1 MRRFHVLIG
10 IVLFS
15 LLLGAKPVR
24 AAGPANSAVSPYVQ
38 QVLMRAEAGIDYAW
52 KPDRQMQ
59 FLVNVLPQWQ
69 RVVLEI
75 VVGVIDTDLRIVQQR
90 LDLLQHTAC
99 LRIDLVLIEQEFE
112 RVRGEL
118 NKALIARNVTAIF
131 RLEDLLL
138 FLNQRYAFLLQ
149 AALDPKAADQT
160 WYQQRLF
167 EPPKQLG
174 FCCMPPGGAGSC
186 RSATPPQCA
195 DAGGMLLE
203 TLNACQATC
212 GDQTLHAEEPA
223 MCAFASD
230 YLPPSPNGFGC
241 DAGVMDAI
249 AKTLP
254 PAMPGSQPLREEW
267 DAERSVEAAL
277 DDLRSQQR
285 AFQAVLQSIDPLLQS
300 GFGGVSA
307 GAPRTHQTASGC
319 GFVGGCAQNLA
330 LLCRT
335 DLDCAASG
343 PCVDP
348 ASIGACAGGEQRC
361 TSDSN
366 CGDGGSCIRLAD
378 SVVEPLRGPFSWDPD
393 HERLLEGFRILRR
406 AQGALRPPP
415 DSLSIQQNPGVLR
428 WIRDDLVNRL
438 QHFSVDQAQKEAR
451 DFAVGSDP
459 GLALAGGFDDIGAN
473 VRALGFLGSDMR
485 GLRGFVRD
493 FAYFLR
499 RSCLERPCNAKL
511 EQILKIVFSDAC
523 FPYASGAFA
532 ADTCQDPSWA
542 TCAKAAGIPFDPPK
556 ICPPPPPQNSSS
568 SSVSSIPP
576 PPPGNPPPGGLP
588 QSHGIHLLEPI
599 NGVAVLSTDGVAGF
613 ALFFAYFDLLYPWI
627 VGTAAGIALLW
638 GLMGGI
644 KIIIGGDSSK
654 AEEGKKQILHAAIG
668 LVLIIFSSIILSML
682 NPTFFR

>member
-1 MRRFHVLIG
+1 MRRSFSLIG

-15 LLLGAKPVR
+15 LFLKTQPAR
-24 AAGPANSAVSPYVQ
+24 AAGPAAVSPYVQ
-38 QVLMRAEAGIDYAW
+38 QVLMRAEAGVDYAW
-52 KPDRQMQ
+52 KPDQQMQ
-59 FLVNVLPQWQ
+59 FLAIVLPQWQ
-69 RVVLEI
+69 RIVLSI
-75 VVGVIDTDLRIVQQR
+75 VVGMIDTDLRIVQQR
-90 LDLLQHTAC
+90 RDLLQHTAC
-99 LRIDLVLIEQEFE
+99 FRIDLVLIEQEFE

-149 AALDPKAADQT
+149 AALDPKATDPT

-174 FCCMPPGGAGSC
+174 FCCIPPGGPGSC
-186 RSATPPQCA
+186 RSATLPQCA
-195 DAGGMLLE
+195 DAGGMLLQ

-212 GDQTLHAEEPA
+212 GDLTLHVEEPP

-249 AKTLP
+249 AKILP
-254 PAMPGSQPLREEW
+254 PTMPGSQPLREEW
-267 DAERSVEAAL
+267 DAERSVEAVL

-307 GAPRTHQTASGC
+307 GAPRTHQTATGC

-378 SVVEPLRGPFSWDPD
+378 SVIEPLRGPFSWDPD
-393 HERLLEGFRILRR
+393 HERLLEGFRTLRR

-428 WIRDDLVNRL
+428 WIRDDLVTRL

-459 GLALAGGFDDIGAN
+459 GLALAGTFDDFGAN

-499 RSCLERPCNAKL
+499 RSCIERPCNAKL
-511 EQILKIVFSDAC
+511 DHILKILFSNAC
-523 FPYASGAFA
+523 FPYANGQYLLE
-532 ADTCQDPSWA
+532 TCADPSWHKCIKEA
-542 TCAKAAGIPFDPPK
+542 FGINFPPEEN
-556 ICPPPPPQNSSS
+556 CPVPPPPPSSS
-568 SSVSSIPP
+568 SSASSTPIPP
-576 PPPGNPPPGGLP
+576 HEPPPSGGLP
-588 QSHGIHLLEPI
+588 QGHDIHLLEPI
-599 NGVAVLSTDGVAGF
+599 NGVAVLSTDGVTGF

-638 GLMGGI
+638 ALMGGI

-654 AEEGKKQILHAAIG
+654 MEEGKKQILHAAIG
-668 LVLIIFSSIILSML
+668 LVLIIFSSIILNML
-682 NPTFFR
+682 NPTFFK